1 MKIYQ
6 ISGYTTSEGVL
17 NHWSA
22 NKMEI
27 KKELALW
34 ASNDS
39 VDTDAI
45 IKTHE
50 IDRLTK
56 KTLIDFLNLW
66 SST

>member
-22 NKMEI
+22 NKREI

-34 ASNDS
+34 ANNDS

-50 IDRLTK
+50 IGRLTQK
-56 KTLIDFLNLW
+56 ALIDFLNLW